1 MTKEYALKQIKG
13 FPLDMRDA
21 AKDDI
26 DRRAYKTA
34 EVVPIFEL
42 WGNCYQ
48 MSVYYKFRLPDGKE
62 LFGKAANISAFT
74 EMHEIAARG
83 ESFKVTYLENSGIIL
98 EIEETGEIDRSF
110 DFSDKP

>member
-13 FPLDMRDA
+13 FPLDMRDT

-26 DRRAYKTA
+26 DRRAYRTI
-34 EVVPIFEL
+34 EVIPTFEI

-48 MSVYYKFRLPDGKE
+48 MSIYYKFKLPDGKE
-62 LFGKAANISAFT
+62 LYGKAANISVFT

-83 ESFKVTYLENSGIIL
+83 ESFTVTYLEKSGIII
-98 EIEETGEIDRSF
+98 EIEETGEINV
-110 DFSDKP
+110 